1 MSVLNRKMFGRGYA
15 MGGPINSSKGV
26 GITSGLDTPKRGY
39 VDGPGSYAGTIE
51 EDYQT
56 YFDLLSGAQGERPEF
71 DRRSANT
78 PALLALSS
86 ALMSGKSL
94 QGGVGGAL
102 DIAGQALGTATPYFA
117 QAIAAKKAY
126 DAADP
131 NAGLRTKALEMAIE
145 NQPDADAEKF
155 TGKESFKAKIKV
167 PSIEEGGDPTIITRD
182 ITRFVSNYGNV
193 QYKDQYNNVITD
205 FTPIEAKD
213 TFKGPDGYQY
223 SLNEDGLSATKI
235 EGQGAKVSDENIQMF
250 QGKDGLQYMVRVD
263 PDDATKVTAV
273 LLPGQGDVENDPT
286 LFKGPDGFTYML
298 NASNQAEII
307 PGQNAAE
314 KPLKTFKGA
323 DGRTY
328 MLDEVS
334 KQAVLIPGQPEA
346 DEPLEMFEGPNGI
359 QYQVVDGEASKIPGQ
374 DDEIKEPNQPK
385 EGLWFNEKF
394 KSDDNP
400 RGLVSANFEY
410 DEVKERYRWFYE
422 APDGT
427 IKPIPAEGSMKIS
440 VTSDTGSFEST
451 VNSVRTNL
459 LNTEIS
465 TRQAIASINNAIEF
479 VIANPGANTVMGEV
493 AAFSN
498 DIKAEL
504 NQVFRVLGKGK
515 LETTD
520 VLNLNTYNNKITLA
534 DGTTYDGWES
544 LGIRTNEMKSK
555 LLDLAYVVAAARGQ
569 TGRALSD
576 KDVARFLKI
585 LGTDRADYRSVVATL
600 TGVKERLAE
609 EYAIAHNTFGEQYD
623 GINSVPNDYLLKPIG
638 EYRDDQNQLV
648 DPFDFNAIAEE
659 VDSEMKN

>member
-1 MSVLNRKMFGRGYA
+1 
-15 MGGPINSSKGV
+15 
-26 GITSGLDTPKRGY
+26 
-39 VDGPGSYAGTIE
+39 
-51 EDYQT
+51 
-56 YFDLLSGAQGERPEF
+56 
-71 DRRSANT
+71 
-78 PALLALSS
+78 
-86 ALMSGKSL
+86 
-94 QGGVGGAL
+94 
-102 DIAGQALGTATPYFA
+102 
-117 QAIAAKKAY
+117 
-126 DAADP
+126 
-131 NAGLRTKALEMAIE
+131 
-145 NQPDADAEKF
+145 
-155 TGKESFKAKIKV
+155 
-167 PSIEEGGDPTIITRD
+167 
-182 ITRFVSNYGNV
+182 
-193 QYKDQYNNVITD
+193 
-205 FTPIEAKD
+205 
-213 TFKGPDGYQY
+213 
-223 SLNEDGLSATKI
+223 
-235 EGQGAKVSDENIQMF
+235 MF
-250 QGKDGLQYMVRVD
+250 QGKDGFQYMVRVD
-263 PDDATKVTAV
+263 PDDPTKVTAV

-307 PGQNAAE
+307 PGQNAAD
-314 KPLKTFKGA
+314 KPIKTFKGA

-328 MLDEVS
+328 MLDEDS

-374 DDEIKEPNQPK
+374 DDEIKEPTQPK
-385 EGLWFNEKF
+385 TGLWFNEKF

-400 RGLVSANFEY
+400 RGLVPANFEY

-427 IKPIPAEGSMKIS
+427 IKPIPAEGSMQIS

-451 VNSVRTNL
+451 VNSVKTNL

-479 VIANPGANTVMGEV
+479 VIANPGANTIMGEV

-498 DIKAEL
+498 EIKAEI
-504 NQVFRVLGKGK
+504 NQVLRVLGKGK

-585 LGTDRADYRSVVATL
+585 LGTDRADYKSVVATL

-609 EYAIAHNTFGEQYD
+609 EYAISHNVFSEQYD
-623 GINSVPNDYLLKPIG
+623 GINSVPTDYLLKPIG
-638 EYRDDQNQLV
+638 EYRDDQNQLI

-659 VDSEMKN
+659 VDSELKG

>member
-15 MGGPINSSKGV
+15 MGGPVKSSRGV

-39 VDGPGSYAGTIE
+39 VDGPGSYSGKIE

-71 DRRSANT
+71 DRRAANT

-94 QGGVGGAL
+94 QGGLGGAL

-131 NAGLRTKALEMAIE
+131 AADLRTKALEMAIE
-145 NQPDADAEKF
+145 NQPDKDEEKF

-167 PSIEEGGDPTIITRD
+167 PSIEEGGDPTTITRD

-193 QYKDQYNNVITD
+193 QYKDQFNNVITD
-205 FTPIEAKD
+205 FTPIEKKD
-213 TFKGPDGYQY
+213 TFEGPDGYQY
-223 SLNEDGLSATKI
+223 SLNEDGVSATKI
-235 EGQGAKVSDENIQMF
+235 EGQGAAVSDENIQMF
-250 QGKDGLQYMVRVD
+250 QGKDGFQYMVRVD
-263 PDDATKVTAV
+263 PDDPTKVTAV

-307 PGQNAAE
+307 PGQNAAD
-314 KPLKTFKGA
+314 KPIKTFKGA

-328 MLDEVS
+328 MLDEDS

-374 DDEIKEPNQPK
+374 DDEIKEPTQPK
-385 EGLWFNEKF
+385 TGLWFNEKF

-400 RGLVSANFEY
+400 RGLVPANFEY

-427 IKPIPAEGSMKIS
+427 IKPIPAEGSMQIS

-451 VNSVRTNL
+451 VNSVKTNL

-479 VIANPGANTVMGEV
+479 VIANPGANTIMGEV

-498 DIKAEL
+498 EIKAEI
-504 NQVFRVLGKGK
+504 NQVLRVLGKGK

-585 LGTDRADYRSVVATL
+585 LGTDRADYKSVVATL

-609 EYAIAHNTFGEQYD
+609 EYAISHNVFSEQYD
-623 GINSVPNDYLLKPIG
+623 GINSVPTDYLLKPIG
-638 EYRDDQNQLV
+638 EYRDDQNQLI

-659 VDSEMKN
+659 VDSELKG

>member
-15 MGGPINSSKGV
+15 MGGPVKSSRGV

-39 VDGPGSYAGTIE
+39 VDGPGSYSGKIE

-71 DRRSANT
+71 DRLEANT

-94 QGGVGGAL
+94 QGGLGGAL

-131 NAGLRTKALEMAIE
+131 AADLRTKALEMAIE
-145 NQPDADAEKF
+145 NQPDKDEEKF

-167 PSIEEGGDPTIITRD
+167 PSIEEGGEPTTITRD

-205 FTPIEAKD
+205 FTPIEKKD
-213 TFKGPDGYQY
+213 TFEGPDGYQY
-223 SLNEDGLSATKI
+223 SLNEDGVSATKI
-235 EGQGAKVSDENIQMF
+235 EGQGAAVSDENIQMF
-250 QGKDGLQYMVRVD
+250 QGKDGFQYMVRVD
-263 PDDATKVTAV
+263 PDDPTKVTAV

-307 PGQNAAE
+307 PGQNAAD
-314 KPLKTFKGA
+314 KPIKTFKGA

-328 MLDEVS
+328 MLDEDS

-374 DDEIKEPNQPK
+374 DDEIKEPKQPK
-385 EGLWFNEKF
+385 TGLWFNEKF

-400 RGLVSANFEY
+400 RGLVPANFEY

-427 IKPIPAEGSMKIS
+427 IKPIPAEGSMQIS

-451 VNSVRTNL
+451 VNSVKTNL

-479 VIANPGANTVMGEV
+479 VIANPGANTIMGEV

-498 DIKAEL
+498 EIKAEI
-504 NQVFRVLGKGK
+504 NQVLRVLGKGK

-585 LGTDRADYRSVVATL
+585 LGTDRADYKSVVATL

-609 EYAIAHNTFGEQYD
+609 EYAISHNVFSEQYD
-623 GINSVPNDYLLKPIG
+623 GINSVPTDYLLKPIG
-638 EYRDDQNQLV
+638 EYRDDQNQLI

-659 VDSEMKN
+659 VDSELKG